1 MKLGAEPKKIGALA
15 GLLLV
20 AAIVYYVNMGSD
32 SGAPSA
38 PRRSAAADPVAAVS
52 APVDSSAPA
61 KRRDPSGRGSVSSFD
76 PKIPKSVDAA
86 KTDPTLRLDLLAKV
100 QSINPE
106 GGSRNIFTIGI
117 PPPPPQPKDPVLPK
131 VPNIKVAQAPA
142 TPPVPPPAPPPPP
155 INLKYY
161 GFSTKRSDGEKKA
174 FFLDGDDIIVAAEGE
189 MMKKRYRVVKI
200 GVNSVQVEDTVSKIT
215 QTLPLQQ
222 DATTS
227 PA

>member
-1 MKLGAEPKKIGALA
+1 MKIGAEPKKIGALA

-20 AAIVYYVNMGSD
+20 AAIVYYVNIGSD

-38 PRRSAAADPVAAVS
+38 PRRSAAADPVANVS
-52 APVDSSAPA
+52 APVDTSAPA
-61 KRRDPSGRGSVSSFD
+61 KRRDATGRATVKEFM
-76 PKIPKSVDAA
+76 PTRPKSVNAT

-106 GGSRNIFTIGI
+106 GGSRNIFTIGM
-117 PPPPPQPKDPVLPK
+117 PPPVPQPKEPIPV
-131 VPNIKVAQAPA
+131 VPPIKVANQAPA
-142 TPPVPPPAPPPPP
+142 TPPVPPPPPPPPP

-189 MMKKRYRVVKI
+189 IMKKRYKVVKI
-200 GVNSVQVEDTVSKIT
+200 GVNSVQVEDTVSKST

-222 DATTS
+222 DATT